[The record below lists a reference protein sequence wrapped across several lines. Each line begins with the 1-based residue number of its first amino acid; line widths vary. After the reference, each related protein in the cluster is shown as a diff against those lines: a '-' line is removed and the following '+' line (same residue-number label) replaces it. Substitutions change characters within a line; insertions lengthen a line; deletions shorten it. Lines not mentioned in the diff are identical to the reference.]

1 MITIEPYG
9 GLCNRMRFIDS
20 AKVLCRTINRPLTI
34 RWLIS
39 PDLSCE
45 YDRLFVPQP
54 DITVVQK
61 KSYGQPHTVIGRQM
75 QFVGRYLQ
83 CRLRYRK
90 VLFQSELRRKIAAGY
105 DFTELKRYPS
115 VYLAG
120 CDRFFRPQRKLLPV
134 LAAEPIEEAVK
145 NETSRFGPNTIGV
158 HIRRTDHSTVT
169 AYSPL
174 EFFIRAMQREID
186 ADSQVQFFLATDSPQ
201 VESEFLS
208 RFGERILCRPRQLT
222 RQTPEGVCDAM
233 IDLLCLSRTRKI
245 IGSRLSSFS
254 ETAAQISD
262 IPLESI
268 QIQ

>member
-9 GLCNRMRFIDS
+9 GLCNRLRFIDS
-20 AKVLCRTINRPLTI
+20 ARVLCRTINRPLTVQ
-34 RWLIS
+34 WMIS

-45 YDRLFVPQP
+45 YEKLFVPQP

-61 KSYGQPHTVIGRQM
+61 TSYGQPHTALGRQIRFIG
-75 QFVGRYLQ
+75 QYLQ

-90 VLFQSELRRKIAAGY
+90 VLFQSELRRQIAAGC
-105 DFTELKRYPS
+105 DFTDLKRYPS

-120 CDRFFRPQRKLLPV
+120 CDRFFRPQRRFLP
-134 LAAEPIEEAVK
+134 LAAAEPIEQAVK
-145 NETSRFGPNTIGV
+145 RVAAAFASNTIGV

-169 AYSPL
+169 AYSPQD
-174 EFFIRAMQREID
+174 FFIRAMQRQID

-208 RFGERILCRPRQLT
+208 RFGERILCRPRQFT
-222 RQTPEGVCDAM
+222 RQTPEGVCDAL

-254 ETAAQISD
+254 ETAAQIND
-262 IPLESI
+262 IPLESMKVE
-268 QIQ
+268 

>member
-20 AKVLCRTINRPLTI
+20 ARVLCRTINRPLTVQ
-34 RWLIS
+34 WVIS

-45 YDRLFVPQP
+45 YEKLFVSEP

-61 KSYGQPHTVIGRQM
+61 KSYRQPHTALGRQI

-90 VLFQSELRRKIAAGY
+90 VLFQSELRRQIAADY
-105 DFTELKRYPS
+105 DFTDLKWYPS

-120 CDRFFRPQRKLLPV
+120 CDRFFRPQRRFLP
-134 LAAEPIEEAVK
+134 LPIAEPIEQSVQVY
-145 NETSRFGPNTIGV
+145 TSQFPANTVGV
-158 HIRRTDHSTVT
+158 HIRRTDHLTVA
-169 AYSPL
+169 AYSPQD
-174 EFFIRAMQREID
+174 FFIRAMQREID
-186 ADSQVQFFLATDSPQ
+186 ADSHVQFFLATDSPH

-208 RFGERILCRPRQLT
+208 RFGERILCRPRQFT
-222 RQTPEGVCDAM
+222 RQTPEGVCDALV
-233 IDLLCLSRTRKI
+233 DLLCLSRTRKI

-254 ETAAQISD
+254 ETAAQIND

-268 QIQ
+268 QIK